1 MNVSAI
7 KLLEEMAKDQRG
19 DKSDIECKFFENAS
33 DVPDPRDLN
42 PTKKNLMVFDDLLL
56 EKQNK
61 CEAYYTRGRH
71 SNVDCF
77 YLAQNYF
84 KLPRQTIRE
93 NANFICLFPQDL
105 KNVNHIYNDHVS
117 SDMSKEDFRYLCKET
132 WKEPF
137 NFVVIHLE
145 GKMRENIGC
154 GWTPFIFQIKYIL
167 YIKMERELLE
177 RIADNTKPKES
188 FQIVVSNNKTKF
200 TTQFNPHI
208 QLKKNKRYEI
218 ALVNLETYHSFPNI
232 THDNNNFSYSPD
244 AGGIWYNIIIPEG
257 SYDIEDIKKF
267 IQQKM
272 KQNGHDVNV
281 TLSANTNTL
290 KAVLILE
297 NNYHVDFRPEASI
310 CSLLGFNKA
319 VYT

>member
-1 MNVSAI
+1 
-7 KLLEEMAKDQRG
+7 
-19 DKSDIECKFFENAS
+19 
-33 DVPDPRDLN
+33 
-42 PTKKNLMVFDDLLL
+42 
-56 EKQNK
+56 
-61 CEAYYTRGRH
+61 
-71 SNVDCF
+71 
-77 YLAQNYF
+77 
-84 KLPRQTIRE
+84 
-93 NANFICLFPQDL
+93 
-105 KNVNHIYNDHVS
+105 
-117 SDMSKEDFRYLCKET
+117 
-132 WKEPF
+132 
-137 NFVVIHLE
+137 
-145 GKMRENIGC
+145 MRENIGC

-177 RIADNTKPKES
+177 QIADNTKPKES
-188 FQIVVSNNKTKF
+188 FQIVVSNNKTRF
-200 TTQFNPHI
+200 ITQFNPHI

-218 ALVNLETYHSFPNI
+218 ALVNLETYYSFPNI

-244 AGGIWYNIIIPEG
+244 AGGIWYHIIIPEG
-257 SYDIEDIKKF
+257 SYDIEDINKF

-319 VYT
+319 VYTSDYQESENPVKILNINSILVNIDIISGSYVNGIEKPIIYSFFPNVSPGYKIIETPPNVVYLPITFITLDVIYSMETTLTDQNGRELNLRGENITIRFHVREV